1 MAADIEEFTQK
12 FKQNK
17 LAPFY
22 GNLMKII
29 SRGTS
34 LYVANKQDQEKLAEI
49 LEFFTIR
56 DLCKDCG

>member
-1 MAADIEEFTQK
+1 
-12 FKQNK
+12 
-17 LAPFY
+17 
-22 GNLMKII
+22 MKII

-56 DLCKDCG
+56 DYVKIVDK